1 MRSVDRRNLLKRS
14 VATLAGLAVGE
25 FLQERRGLLTPNVAS
40 AEGAFD
46 LSTGVSGCSQ
56 IALMFNVGSGYEPA
70 YGILDTLSA
79 YGVPGSM
86 FVMGW
91 LAEQNPGLVQQMA
104 AGGHPVGSHGYLP
117 PELTARSDDDVA
129 ADLLAASGALSWALG
144 YDPGP
149 WFTPYASASDDRVR
163 SIANSLGLVT
173 VGWSVGSDD
182 WSPDASADS
191 IYNRVVGGAFDGA
204 IVELHL
210 DAQQSINGTAVAL
223 PWIIDDLS
231 AQGYRFVTVPQIA
244 SGC

>member
-1 MRSVDRRNLLKRS
+1 MTRIDRRKLLGRS
-14 VATLAGLAVGE
+14 VATLAGLTVGE
-25 FLQERRGLLTPNVAS
+25 FFHVQRGRLGANVAS

-46 LSTGVSGCSQ
+46 FSAGVAGCSQ
-56 IALMFNVGSGYEPA
+56 VALMFNVGSGYEPA
-70 YGILDTLSA
+70 YGILDVLST

-117 PELTARSDDDVA
+117 PELTARSDDDIA

-144 YDPGP
+144 YEPGP
-149 WFTPYASASDDRVR
+149 WFTPYASSSDSRVR
-163 SIANSLGLVT
+163 SVANSLGLVT

-182 WSPDASADS
+182 WSPDATADS

-204 IVELHL
+204 IIELHL